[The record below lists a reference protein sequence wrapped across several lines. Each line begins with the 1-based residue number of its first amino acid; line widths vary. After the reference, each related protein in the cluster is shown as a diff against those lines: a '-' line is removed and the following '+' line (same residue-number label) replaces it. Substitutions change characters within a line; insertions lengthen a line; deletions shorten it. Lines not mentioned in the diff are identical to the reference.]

1 MQTAVAAPIDLS
13 LPLAVSLSHP
23 PLLDPRRRTERPPA
37 TAPWTAALAGLRI
50 EYLRGAGTGLAQ
62 LRQSLDRLAADPADL
77 EALAGTLRGF
87 HSFAESGTTYG
98 FPRVSEIGR
107 AGEAAC
113 ASLAAGRALPEAY
126 RFAALGALLDSL
138 EAWFAAAVA
147 IAALGAPAAP
157 GALAADPAAGS
168 QAPAVTA
175 FGLPP
180 TGAPPPPAAAPVT
193 ARQARRSEGDPP
205 SPHPDPAAP
214 HPAVAGGRILV
225 VDDDPAQAGSIRAT
239 LESAGHEVQV
249 CDDPRRFAGDLAAF
263 DPELVLMDL
272 VLPGVTGYE
281 LVRSLRQAPGS
292 PAPPVLYLAARGEMH
307 ARTESARAVG
317 DDHLVKPLS
326 PAALLAAVG
335 GRLERHRRA
344 RQPVTSDPVT
354 GAPNEAELLERA
366 RATVADRQRD
376 PGRRACWV
384 AVELDHLWSIH
395 ECYGETT
402 GNRVLAAAAALL
414 RSHLRPGDTLARCD
428 DDRLAVLVEDLP
440 PRQLTTLLDG
450 LRQQFAGTPHRT
462 PAGGHFRT
470 TFSAGIAALAP
481 GMTAEHWREAADRA
495 LRQARAAGRNRV
507 ELIRHG

>member
-13 LPLAVSLSHP
+13 LPLAVSHP

-77 EALAGTLRGF
+77 EALAGTQRGF
-87 HSFAESGTTYG
+87 HSFAESGVTYG

-113 ASLAAGRALPEAY
+113 ASLAAGRALPEAH

-147 IAALGAPAAP
+147 IAALGAPAANP
-157 GALAADPAAGS
+157 AVGSGSPAAA
-168 QAPAVTA
+168 APVS
-175 FGLPP
+175 GLPP
-180 TGAPPPPAAAPVT
+180 ADAPPPPTAPAAAPGT
-193 ARQARRSEGDPP
+193 TRRARRWGGDPP
-205 SPHPDPAAP
+205 SPHPDPATPRA
-214 HPAVAGGRILV
+214 AVAGGRILV
-225 VDDDPAQAGSIRAT
+225 VEDDPVQSGSIRAT
-239 LESAGHEVQV
+239 LEAAGHQVRV
-249 CDDPRRFAGDLAAF
+249 CDDPRRFAGDFAAF

-281 LVRSLRQAPGS
+281 LVRSLRQAPGT
-292 PAPPVLYLAARGEMH
+292 PAPPILYLAAAGEMRGRSET
-307 ARTESARAVG
+307 AQPGG
-317 DDHLVKPLS
+317 DDHLVKPPS

-344 RQPVTSDPVT
+344 QQPVARNPSTD
-354 GAPNEAELLERA
+354 APSGTELLERA

-376 PGRRACWV
+376 PGRRPSWV

-414 RSHLRPGDTLARCD
+414 REHLRPGDTLARCD
-428 DDRLAVLVEDLP
+428 GDRLAVLIEGLQ
-440 PRQLTTLLDG
+440 PRQIATLLDG
-450 LRQQFAGTPHRT
+450 LRQQFAGTSHPT

-470 TFSAGIAALAP
+470 TLSAGIAALSP
-481 GMTAEHWREAADRA
+481 GMTAEHWRQAADRA

-507 ELIRHG
+507 ELIRRG

>member
-13 LPLAVSLSHP
+13 LPLAVSHP
-23 PLLDPRRRTERPPA
+23 PLLDPRRRAERPPA

-62 LRQSLDRLAADPADL
+62 LRQSLDRLAADPADR

-87 HSFAESGTTYG
+87 HSFAESGATYG
-98 FPRVSEIGR
+98 FSRVSEIGR

-126 RFAALGALLDSL
+126 RLAALGALLDSL

-157 GALAADPAAGS
+157 GALAADPAAGA

-175 FGLPP
+175 TGLPP
-180 TGAPPPPAAAPVT
+180 TGAPPPPAAAPVA
-193 ARQARRSEGDPP
+193 ARPARRSGGDPP

-225 VDDDPAQAGSIRAT
+225 VEDDPAQAGSIRAT
-239 LESAGHEVQV
+239 LESAGHQVRV

-281 LVRSLRQAPGS
+281 LVRSLRQAPGA
-292 PAPPVLYLAARGEMH
+292 PAPPVLYLAAQGEMH
-307 ARTESARAVG
+307 GRPETAQPDG
-317 DDHLVKPLS
+317 DDHLVKPPS
-326 PAALLAAVG
+326 PAALLAAVA

-344 RQPVTSDPVT
+344 RQPVASDPVT

-402 GNRVLAAAAALL
+402 GNRVLAAVAALL
-414 RSHLRPGDTLARCD
+414 RPHLRPGDTLARCD
-428 DDRLAVLVEDLP
+428 DDRLAVLVEGLQL
-440 PRQLTTLLDG
+440 RQVATLLDG
-450 LRQQFAGTPHRT
+450 LRQQFAGTAHRT

-470 TFSAGIAALAP
+470 TLSAGIAALSL
-481 GMTAEHWREAADRA
+481 GMTTEQWREAAHRA
-495 LRQARAAGRNRV
+495 LRQARTAGRNHV
-507 ELIRHG
+507 ELVR